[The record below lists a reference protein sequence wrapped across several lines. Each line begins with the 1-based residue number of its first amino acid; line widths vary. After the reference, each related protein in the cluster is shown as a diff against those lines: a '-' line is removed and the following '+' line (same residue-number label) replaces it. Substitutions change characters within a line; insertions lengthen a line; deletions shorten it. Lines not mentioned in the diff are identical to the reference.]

1 MDDHLNR
8 FQELLR
14 EIFQFNFAADLDAGI
29 CRFFPAAR
37 ELHRIGKQLSQ
48 VVQPVVGQRFG

>member
-29 CRFFPAAR
+29 YFFPAAR

-48 VVQPVVGQRFG
+48 VVQPVVW

>member
-1 MDDHLNR
+1 MMDDHLNR

-14 EIFQFNFAADLDAGI
+14 EIFQFDCTDLDAGI

-48 VVQPVVGQRFG
+48 VVQPVVG